1 MREEFEKL
9 PDIKRKMAMLIK
21 YDADSEM
28 YKYMGVSIDE
38 FYAAKLNFINGAW
51 YAYQEQQKKIN
62 FLNMKLEANKCV
74 SSKRREE
81 VLCRDSKINAAKK
94 EINDFFDNQTM
105 TPSPREYANKLA
117 DVLELLK

>member
-1 MREEFEKL
+1 MREQFEKL

-51 YAYQEQQKKIN
+51 YAYQEQQKKIDAIIECVKN
-62 FLNMKLEANKCV
+62 NTADYELDNKI
-74 SSKRREE
+74 K
-81 VLCRDSKINAAKK
+81 
-94 EINDFFDNQTM
+94 
-105 TPSPREYANKLA
+105 
-117 DVLELLK
+117 ELLK

>member
-1 MREEFEKL
+1 MREGFEKL

-51 YAYQEQQKKIN
+51 YAYQEQQKKIDAIVGIVR
-62 FLNMKLEANKCV
+62 EADLSNGN
-74 SSKRREE
+74 SS
-81 VLCRDSKINAAKK
+81 VAIVHD
-94 EINDFFDNQTM
+94 EIQ
-105 TPSPREYANKLA
+105 
-117 DVLELLK
+117 ELIK

>member
-51 YAYQEQQKKIN
+51 YAYQEQQKKIDMQECGAKEIISIIN
-62 FLNMKLEANKCV
+62 SITPYEYDLDTM
-74 SSKRREE
+74 
-81 VLCRDSKINAAKK
+81 SKINKIK
-94 EINDFFDNQTM
+94 
-105 TPSPREYANKLA
+105 
-117 DVLELLK
+117 ELLK